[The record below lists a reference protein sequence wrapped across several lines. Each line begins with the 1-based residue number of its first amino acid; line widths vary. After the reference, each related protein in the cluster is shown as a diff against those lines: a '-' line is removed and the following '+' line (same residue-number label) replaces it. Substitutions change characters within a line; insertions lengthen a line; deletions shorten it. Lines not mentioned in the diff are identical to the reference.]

1 MEDIIKTCN
10 LIVKILK
17 FILKIKKNIYIYI
30 IYRSFFQNNLKRH
43 FIHSESCDG
52 LIINKVNTNTGKKLM
67 MFTVKTGENYVKG
80 T

>member
-17 FILKIKKNIYIYI
+17 FTLSIKNIYKIYG
-30 IYRSFFQNNLKRH
+30 SFFQNNLKRH

-52 LIINKVNTNTGKKLM
+52 LIINKVNTYTGKKLM